1 MAMPIRRTKKTD
13 EKPGPKQSVSD
24 TKRELAMQARGSGKN
39 AGKRVGPKA
48 RAQRL
53 AAKQYGKSIKKQEVA
68 AAKRGGTKPEKAGVK
83 KVEAS
88 DKLKKKAA
96 GTSIRTSTPYNR
108 IKYINMSKKK

>member
-1 MAMPIRRTKKTD
+1 MAMPIRKTKKTTD
-13 EKPGPKQSVSD
+13 KPGPKQSVSD
-24 TKRELAMQARGSGKN
+24 TKRELAMQARGTGK
-39 AGKRVGPKA
+39 KVGPKA

-53 AAKQYGKSIKKQEVA
+53 AAKQYGKTIKKQEVA
-68 AAKRGGTKPEKAGVK
+68 AMKRGGTKPEKAGVK